1 MKHVHVECLPDEY
14 LVKRLGIPRRNI
26 THHQGKSRVFHVL
39 SKNSNQVA
47 MVDEDPGSVK
57 TSYEKR
63 LVFSEE
69 IEGIKCYLDG
79 RGNRILYLTG
89 KLEDW
94 VISVCRKEGT
104 LMSSYGLPER
114 PNDLHEIINH
124 RLPNF
129 EKLLTELVGKGSP
142 ALDALKNWL
151 Q

>member
-14 LVKRLGIPRRNI
+14 LVKRLGIPRKNI
-26 THHQGKSRVFHVL
+26 THHQGKSKVFHVL

-63 LVFSEE
+63 LTFSEE

-142 ALDALKNWL
+142 ALNTLKNWL